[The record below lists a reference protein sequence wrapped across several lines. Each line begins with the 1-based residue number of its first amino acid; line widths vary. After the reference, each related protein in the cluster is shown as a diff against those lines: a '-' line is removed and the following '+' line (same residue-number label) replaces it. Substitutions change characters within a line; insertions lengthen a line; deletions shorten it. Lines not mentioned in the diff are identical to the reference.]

1 MSNKRLKVV
10 ITDCDHPSV
19 EIEKE
24 ILSEIDPEFVLA
36 YCNTEDEVIEVASD
50 RSSSGC

>member
-1 MSNKRLKVV
+1 MFKKRPKIL

-19 EIEKE
+19 EIEKA

-36 YCNTEDEVIEVASD
+36 YCNTVLLATEWEWIILI
-50 RSSSGC
+50 